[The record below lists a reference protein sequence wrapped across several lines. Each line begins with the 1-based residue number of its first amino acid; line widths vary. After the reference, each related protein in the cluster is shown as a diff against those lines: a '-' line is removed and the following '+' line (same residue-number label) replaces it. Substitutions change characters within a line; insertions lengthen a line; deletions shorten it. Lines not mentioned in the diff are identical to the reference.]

1 MFIPPKYCT
10 FPDTFTAFH
19 ALYFS
24 DLKFYVVLLLS
35 TQKTFLICHGSKRWT
50 LPGDKGA
57 QVTGE
62 KARKT

>member
-1 MFIPPKYCT
+1 MFSPPKCCT
-10 FPDTFTAFH
+10 LSDTFTAFY

-35 TQKTFLICHGSKRWT
+35 AQKTFLIWWT
-50 LPGDKGA
+50 RPGDEDA

-62 KARKT
+62 KARKS